1 VLPGVLWPVEFVA
14 AVFFSHPAESN
25 IVVKV
30 IATNVERN
38 VVFTGLKRLT
48 PTRYLDHHQKHA

>member
-25 IVVKV
+25 IVKV
-30 IATNVERN
+30 IATNVKRN

-48 PTRYLDHHQKHA
+48 PTRHLGHHQKHA